1 MIAREHGAVRVGMKQ
16 HLQPTRLPATPTRG
30 AELAATSKRKHAEL
44 IAEAA
49 GVASEFGTDVCIYV
63 ARDGTGGSCHK
74 FPGRPGHQQAAA
86 TIRQLVGK
94 DVARMGLQEAKA
106 HEARLLELRAA
117 VVRKLH
123 DIETARATA
132 AARTNEII
140 RLE

>member
-1 MIAREHGAVRVGMKQ
+1 V
-16 HLQPTRLPATPTRG
+16 
-30 AELAATSKRKHAEL
+30 
-44 IAEAA
+44 
-49 GVASEFGTDVCIYV
+49 SEFGTDVGINVV

-74 FPGRPGHQQAAA
+74 FPGRPGHQHAAA

>member
-1 MIAREHGAVRVGMKQ
+1 MIAREHGAIRVGQMKQ
-16 HLQPTRLPATPTRG
+16 PAANASSCDADARRG
-30 AELAATSKRKHAEL
+30 AATFKRKH
-44 IAEAA
+44 AEAA
-49 GVASEFGTDVCIYV
+49 GVASEFGTDVGIYVV

-74 FPGRPGHQQAAA
+74 FPGRPGHQQATA

-94 DVARMGLQEAKA
+94 DVARMGLKEAKA

-123 DIETARATA
+123 DIETVRATA
-132 AARTNEII
+132 AARTNKII